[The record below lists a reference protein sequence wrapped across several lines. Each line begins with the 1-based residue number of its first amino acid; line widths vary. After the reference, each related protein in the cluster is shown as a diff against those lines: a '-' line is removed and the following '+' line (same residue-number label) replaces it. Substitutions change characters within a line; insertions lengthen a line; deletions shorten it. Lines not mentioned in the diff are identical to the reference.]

1 MDSIS
6 RLNGLMEVLRR
17 QIADSARRLEST
29 GKPGS
34 SATPPSS
41 PAAATGVSV
50 QQLRRQIADRL
61 RAIEQADPRRG
72 DKARRVFFE
81 SVLLWEFGDA
91 LLRDRR
97 IDDVLDHIDTA
108 FHSSPELDRQ
118 LGELLTA
125 IAGESLQP

>member
-34 SATPPSS
+34 PATPAPSAT
-41 PAAATGVSV
+41 AAAGVSV
-50 QQLRRQIADRL
+50 QQLRRQLTDRL
-61 RAIEQADPRRG
+61 RIIERTDPRRG
-72 DKARRVFFE
+72 DKARRIFFE
-81 SVLLWEFGDA
+81 SVLLWEFGDT

-97 IDDVLDHIDTA
+97 IDDVLDHLDTA
-108 FHSSPELDRQ
+108 FRSSPELDRQ
-118 LGELLTA
+118 LGELLTELS
-125 IAGESLQP
+125 GE